1 MPPIVVNP
9 NKPIEL
15 APMEGRGE
23 LNGHL
28 MDVEPDAW
36 LIKAPELFAGGKEVP
51 EYIELAFGHQNFF
64 WRVPAEIKASYA
76 PWIFVKPPE
85 EEDARRFQRRSF
97 VRVALSSQMLAI
109 PITSGGQPRGA
120 AVKVDVHNLSAG
132 GCLATCGTDLG
143 QAGDYVLMAMDI
155 PGLGQVGAPSQL
167 VRKQDNRYGIH
178 FHGLKGTP
186 RDGVARYITDQI
198 AFHLQRGRDITLP
211 QP

>member
-15 APMEGRGE
+15 APMEGRRE
-23 LNGHL
+23 MAGHL

-36 LIKAPELFAGGKEVP
+36 LIKAPQLFEGGQEAP
-51 EYIELAFGHQNFF
+51 DYIELAFGHQNFF
-64 WRVPAEIKASYA
+64 WRVPAEIKAAFA

-97 VRVALSSQMLAI
+97 VRISLSSQMVAI
-109 PITSGGQPRGA
+109 PITPEGQPRGQ
-120 AVKVDVHNLSAG
+120 AVKVDIHNLSAG
-132 GCLATCGTDLG
+132 GCLATSQNSLG
-143 QAGDYVLMAMDI
+143 EPGEYVLMAMEI

-167 VRKQDNRYGIH
+167 VRKQDNRYGIN
-178 FHGLKGTP
+178 FHGLKGQP
-186 RDGVARYITDQI
+186 REAMARFVTDQI
-198 AFHLQRGRDITLP
+198 AFHLQRGQDITLP